1 MKPIAVAI
9 LNWNGKS
16 LLEQFLAKVINDSPE
31 ADVIVIDN
39 ASTDDSVEWLRQNHP
54 ETEVIQNTTNSGYAG
69 GYNEGLRG
77 VDHEF
82 VVLLNSD
89 VETTS
94 GWLSPILERFRS
106 DENIAAIQ
114 PKIRAFN
121 NRDYFEYAGA
131 CGGFM
136 DSLGYPFCRG
146 RIFGHLEKDEGQYDE
161 AMPVFWSTGA
171 CLAVRNSAYKA
182 AGGLDP
188 MFFAH
193 MEEIDLCWRFQ
204 RSGFT
209 CWVEPASTVYHVGGG
224 TLDSLNARKTYLN
237 FRNNLVLLTKNLP
250 KHKILPIIL
259 SRLVLDGLAGIQF
272 ILQGKVKHTTAIV
285 KGHFHFYGMFNKI
298 MRERTGEF
306 PWPLTGVYQRSIV
319 RQVFLGG
326 LKNFSQLA
334 KSSFVRTKTIVDRK

>member
-1 MKPIAVAI
+1 MKPIALAI

-16 LLEQFLAKVINDSPE
+16 LLEKFLGKVIDDSPE
-31 ADVIVIDN
+31 GEVIVIDN
-39 ASTDDSVEWLRQNHP
+39 ASSDDSVSWIQQNHP
-54 ETEVIQNTTNSGYAG
+54 EIRIIENNTNTGYAG
-69 GYNEGLRG
+69 GYNEGLKEIKH
-77 VDHEF
+77 DF

-89 VETTS
+89 VETTP
-94 GWLSPILERFRS
+94 GWLAPILTRFQS
-106 DENIAAIQ
+106 DDSIAAIQ
-114 PKIRAFN
+114 PKIRAYN
-121 NRDYFEYAGA
+121 DKEYFEYAGA
-131 CGGFM
+131 SGGFI

-171 CLAVRNSAYKA
+171 CLAVRNSAYQECN
-182 AGGLDP
+182 GLDP

-204 RSGFT
+204 RSGYT
-209 CWVEPASTVYHVGGG
+209 CWVEPKSCVYHVGGG
-224 TLDSLNARKTYLN
+224 TLDSLNSRKTYLN

-250 KHKILPIIL
+250 RHKILPIIF
-259 SRLVLDGLAGIQF
+259 SRLILDGLAGIQF
-272 ILQGKVKHTTAIV
+272 LLQRKPKHTIAIV
-285 KGHFHFYGMFNKI
+285 KGHFHYYGMFNKI
-298 MRERTGEF
+298 MRERSGQF

-334 KSSFVRTKTIVDRK
+334 QSSFVRTKTVVDRK